1 MYCKK
6 CGRKLEEGL
15 EICPFCGAD
24 IKTGK
29 VFGEK
34 EEKPKKEKVKKVHKM
49 PVKKGSSLYSI
60 LGFVFALLGIV
71 PLPLIGTILGFVLSS
86 IGLHETR
93 KTNANASGL
102 GVAGLIISL
111 ICLILYACAITVII
125 LMGLGIVP
133 CIPGFEFRF

>member
-60 LGFVFALLGIV
+60 LGFVFSLLGIV

>member
-34 EEKPKKEKVKKVHKM
+34 EPKEKKEKKKKVKKM

-60 LGFVFALLGIV
+60 LGFVFSLLGISL
-71 PLPLIGTILGFVLSS
+71 LPLIGTILGFVLSS

-111 ICLILYACAITVII
+111 ISLILYACAIAVII
-125 LMGLGIVP
+125 LMKLGIIP
-133 CIPGFEFRF
+133 YIPGLEF

>member
-15 EICPFCGAD
+15 EVCPFCGAD

-34 EEKPKKEKVKKVHKM
+34 EVKVKEEKKKKIRTM
-49 PVKKGSSLYSI
+49 PLKKGSSLYSVF
-60 LGFVFALLGIV
+60 GFVFSILGIV
-71 PLPLIGTILGFVLSS
+71 PLPLIGTILGLVLSS

-111 ICLILYACAITVII
+111 ICLILYICAITVII
-125 LMGLGIVP
+125 LMGLGKIP
-133 CIPGFEFRF
+133 CIPGYEFRF